1 MPIPKRARKPV
12 SPALRAQLA
21 AALVAHIESLSLS
34 QTAAAQLL
42 RIAQPRLNLL
52 MRGHGA
58 DFSLDTLA
66 NLAARLGLS
75 VRLSVTRAYRKG

>member
-1 MPIPKRARKPV
+1 MPIPTRALKLV

-21 AALVAHIESLSLS
+21 AALVAHIESLLLS
-34 QTAAAQLL
+34 QAQAAQHL

-58 DFSLDTLA
+58 SFSLDTLA
-66 NLAARLGLS
+66 NLAARLGLA
-75 VRLSVTRAYRKG
+75 VRLSVTRAYRKR